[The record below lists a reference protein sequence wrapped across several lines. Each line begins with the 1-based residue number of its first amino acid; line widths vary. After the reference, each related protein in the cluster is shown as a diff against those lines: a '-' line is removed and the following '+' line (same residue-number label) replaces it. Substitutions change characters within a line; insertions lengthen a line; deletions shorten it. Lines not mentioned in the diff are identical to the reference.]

1 MHDTHQTNAYAMQ
14 GLLPHGVK
22 ESSRNET
29 CSYIINTTIGE
40 QDHAGIVWKTSP
52 AATKDN
58 RAWRHQCCGARA
70 RRRRF
75 LSRASAGCRPRRQ
88 QEAITDTDLNGA
100 SEGASFGY
108 HVTYHGNTQ
117 ERDQPY
123 VDVDDAG
130 LVPHGGPAN

>member
-1 MHDTHQTNAYAMQ
+1 MQ
-14 GLLPHGVK
+14 GLLLHGVK

-29 CSYIINTTIGE
+29 CSHIINTTIGE

-52 AATKDN
+52 AATKD
-58 RAWRHQCCGARA
+58 RPPRTAERGDTGAA
-70 RRRRF
+70 VHE
-75 LSRASAGCRPRRQ
+75 LGTADSSSRATAGCRPWRQ

-117 ERDQPY
+117 ERD
-123 VDVDDAG
+123 
-130 LVPHGGPAN
+130 